1 VKRNFDSP
9 VMVGVVLLVAL
20 LVLIPALTYRN
31 IRQLNEDARGIVHTH
46 EVLDFTGDV
55 LLALVDAETGQ
66 RGFLVTGKDIFLE
79 PYDAALARLD
89 GLVVKLKDKT
99 KDDPGQQARITKLQ
113 EMIVVRMGFLRES
126 IDLRRTNAEE
136 ALALVATG
144 KGKAQMNAIRQHV
157 AEMKQVEGD
166 LLKDRESK
174 SAAAYRVAVA
184 SGLVTAVL
192 GLLAVGGFVWLL
204 RRSLSARQKAADVI
218 ADQGE
223 RLRTTLASIGD
234 AVITTDLDG
243 RVTNMNAV
251 GEALTKWTTTEAMG
265 QPLDAVF
272 RIVNETS
279 RKTVENPVTRA
290 LREGVI
296 VGLAN
301 HTVLIGKDG
310 TERPIDD
317 SAAPIRCKD
326 GEVVGCVLVFRDIT
340 ERKRDEVALAAA
352 FRESADLKAA
362 LDEHAIVATT
372 DAQGKITF
380 VNDKFCAISKY
391 PREEL
396 LGQDHRII
404 NSGHHP
410 KAFFRDL
417 WSTIAQG
424 RPWHGEIKNKAKDGS
439 YYWVETTIVPLLNEE
454 GKPAQYVAIR
464 TEITARKEAEEK
476 LRQIAA
482 DLSESDRRKGEFLAM
497 LSHELRNPLAP
508 IRNMLQVIKL
518 KGDDKNAVANA
529 SQVIERQVGQMVRL
543 VDDLLD
549 ISRLSRGKI
558 ELRKERIDL
567 ASIIQQAEE
576 AASPHCQNM
585 NHELTVTLP
594 SRPVEVNGDPVRLI
608 QVVSNLLT
616 NACKFTDAGGRIWL
630 SVERVGEDVG
640 EGVAEQAVIRV
651 RDNGM
656 GISAANLPRLFQI
669 FMQADTSI
677 DRPFGGL
684 GIGLALVKNL
694 VEMHGGT
701 VQVQSEG
708 IGRGSEFVVRLPALP
723 AESQAPPPE
732 PTSTNRTEDATDPKP
747 SLRILVVDDN
757 RDSANSM
764 AMLLEYDGHTTHTAY
779 DGLEAVEA
787 VDTFRP
793 DVVLLDI
800 GLPTLNGYEACRRI
814 REQASDQTIRLIALT
829 GWGQDEDRKKTAEAG
844 FDAHLV
850 KPVDYDQL
858 LKLLA

>member
-66 RGFLVTGKDIFLE
+66 RGFLVTGKDIFLQ
-79 PYDAALARLD
+79 PHDAALARLD
-89 GLVVKLKDKT
+89 GLMAKLKDKT
-99 KDDPGQQARITKLQ
+99 KDDPGQQSRITKLQ
-113 EMIVVRMGFLRES
+113 EMIFVRMEYVRQS

-136 ALALVATG
+136 AFALVATG

-174 SAAAYRVAVA
+174 SAAAYQIAVT

-192 GLLAVGGFVWLL
+192 GLLAVGAFVGLL

-234 AVITTDLDG
+234 AVITTDLHG
-243 RVTNMNAV
+243 HVTNMNAV
-251 GEALTKWTTTEAMG
+251 AEALTGWTTTEAMG

-301 HTVLIGKDG
+301 HTVLIAKDG

-326 GEVVGCVLVFRDIT
+326 GEMVGCVLCFRDIT

-362 LDEHAIVATT
+362 LDEHAIVAIT
-372 DAQGKITF
+372 DTQGKITF
-380 VNDKFCAISKY
+380 ANDNFCAISKY

-410 KAFFRDL
+410 QAFFRNL
-417 WSTIAQG
+417 WSTIAGG

-439 YYWVETTIVPLLNEE
+439 YYWVETTIVPVLNAE
-454 GKPAQYVAIR
+454 GKPPQYVAIR
-464 TEITARKEAEEK
+464 TEITARKEAEKK

-640 EGVAEQAVIRV
+640 EQAVIRV

-694 VEMHGGT
+694 VEMHNGT
-701 VQVQSEG
+701 VEVHSEG

-723 AESQAPPPE
+723 AEPQARPAGPASMMPAE
-732 PTSTNRTEDATDPKP
+732 NATDPKP

-757 RDSANSM
+757 QDSANSM